1 LRWPGSVGKKHVAH
15 KQEQQ
20 RAEREPVEPAVI
32 EISVGKA
39 TVHIRGAVDART
51 LAAVLK
57 ALKVLK

>member
-1 LRWPGSVGKKHVAH
+1 VVDTTPVAPH
-15 KQEQQ
+15 
-20 RAEREPVEPAVI
+20 ALPALLPSVEPAVI

-39 TVHIRGAVDART
+39 TVRIRGAVDART